1 MAKKVLL
8 VDDNVDTLKVTGLML
23 EGEGYEIIATQSGAQ
38 AIIKAETDKPDLII
52 LDIMMPDLDGYEIS
66 RQIRANPATADV
78 PILMFSAKGAPRDKE
93 AASGAGADGYL
104 TKPVHI
110 NELITHVEA
119 TLACARQTSA
129 RAKPA
134 RRARVIGFL
143 GSKGG
148 VGTTTLAVNA
158 SVALAHDLARD
169 KQVMLADMQSGI
181 SALSLQL
188 RLHPGGIAQLLKLPI
203 ESIKTE
209 MIEARLQQHLTGLQ
223 VLTGQ
228 IKPPGLAAPVSQRH
242 AETILRSL
250 ETMADYVLLD
260 LGAGLGEA
268 TRCILPMCHQ
278 IVVIIEPQRI
288 ALMLARGMLAELT
301 GSLELPMHKIGL
313 VMLHK
318 VPCGSATFTK
328 YSIEES
334 LQYGLI
340 GIVTPSPDLAFQS
353 SESAT
358 PMFLLQPDSLVAR
371 QFRDVA
377 EYLRLA

>member
-1 MAKKVLL
+1 MAKKILL

-23 EGEGYEIIATQSGAQ
+23 EDQGYEIVAALSGTEAV
-38 AIIKAETDKPDLII
+38 IKAETDKPDLIF
-52 LDIMMPDLDGYEIS
+52 LDIMMPDLDGYGIC

-78 PILMFSAKGAPRDKE
+78 PILMFSAKGMPRDKE
-93 AASGAGADGYL
+93 AATEAGADGYL
-104 TKPVHI
+104 TKPARI
-110 NELITHVEA
+110 NELVAHVEA
-119 TLACARQTSA
+119 TLARARQTPA

-134 RRARVIGFL
+134 KRARVIGFL

-158 SVALAHDLARD
+158 AMALAHDLARD
-169 KQVMLADMQSGI
+169 KQVILADMQPGI
-181 SALSLQL
+181 SALALHL
-188 RLHPGGIAQLLKLPI
+188 RLQPGAITQLLKLPV
-203 ESIKTE
+203 ENIKTE
-209 MIEARLQQHLTGLQ
+209 MIEARLQQHLTGLR

-228 IKPPGLAAPVSQRH
+228 IRPPGLAAPVPPGH
-242 AETILRSL
+242 ADKIFRNL

-268 TRCILPMCHQ
+268 NRCMLPLCHQ
-278 IVVIIEPQRI
+278 IVLIIEPQRI

-301 GSLELPMHKIGL
+301 GSLELAMHKIGL

-318 VPCGSATFTK
+318 VPYGSATFTK

-334 LQYGLI
+334 LQHNLI

-353 SESAT
+353 SETAT
-358 PMFLLQPDSLVAR
+358 PMFLLQPDSVVAR

-377 EYLRLA
+377 EYLLMA